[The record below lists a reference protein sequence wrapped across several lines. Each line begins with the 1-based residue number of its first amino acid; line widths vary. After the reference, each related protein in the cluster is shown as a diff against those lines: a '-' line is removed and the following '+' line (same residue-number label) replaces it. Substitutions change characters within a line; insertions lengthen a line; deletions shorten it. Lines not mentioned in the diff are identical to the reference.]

1 MTAKWGKYLC
11 SKGTFVCT
19 HRFATCSNAL
29 WCGRPPKHSHLCSMG
44 NTNSLLTT
52 SYISILSSVDILQ
65 HTYVFKAG
73 WWQLGQKKHHKTRY
87 ICTDMECLLKQL
99 RGEYVRIECWVR
111 GVQCFTGM
119 WWCEEEFWVLE
130 VKVDIEAMQQ
140 THILLIKSYVKPNHV
155 FGALCGERTIMI
167 FFQENMLDS
176 QEMEIWH
183 CLSF

>member
-1 MTAKWGKYLC
+1 MTAKWGKNLC
-11 SKGTFVCT
+11 WKGTFECT

-29 WCGRPPKHSHLCSMG
+29 WCGRPPKRSHLCLMG

-52 SYISILSSVDILQ
+52 SYMSKLQ

-73 WWQLGQKKHHKTRY
+73 WWQLGQKKHHKTPITLHLHRH
-87 ICTDMECLLKQL
+87 
-99 RGEYVRIECWVR
+99 
-111 GVQCFTGM
+111 GM
-119 WWCEEEFWVLE
+119 LTEASEGRVCEDWMMSKRSAVFYRDVMVSPLWEEFWVIE

-155 FGALCGERTIMI
+155 FGALCEERTIMI
-167 FFQENMLDS
+167 FFKENMLDS

-183 CLSF
+183 CLYF